1 MRNAIRLLCGVVM
14 LVVLPMTGLTKGD
27 DAAIAA
33 GRGENAHER
42 ARLRLSN

>member
-27 DAAIAA
+27 DAAIARE
-33 GRGENAHER
+33 GRKRAER